1 MYVYI
6 NINACYMYTY
16 ILTYIYIYLG
26 CLVYIYIYIH
36 IGRRGRVQITQ
47 RIVKCGCEQGL
58 AQLPAAGHVERGD
71 DDCVLTLGFGT

>member
-1 MYVYI
+1 MHVI
-6 NINACYMYTY
+6 C
-16 ILTYIYIYLG
+16 ILTFLHTYIYTSGVWYI
-26 CLVYIYIYIH
+26 YIYIYIH

>member
-1 MYVYI
+1 MLYVYLHS
-6 NINACYMYTY
+6 Y
-16 ILTYIYIYLG
+16 IHIYIPRVFG
-26 CLVYIYIYIH
+26 IYIYIYIH

>member
-1 MYVYI
+1 MLYVYLHS
-6 NINACYMYTY
+6 Y
-16 ILTYIYIYLG
+16 IHIYIPRVFG
-26 CLVYIYIYIH
+26 IYIYIH